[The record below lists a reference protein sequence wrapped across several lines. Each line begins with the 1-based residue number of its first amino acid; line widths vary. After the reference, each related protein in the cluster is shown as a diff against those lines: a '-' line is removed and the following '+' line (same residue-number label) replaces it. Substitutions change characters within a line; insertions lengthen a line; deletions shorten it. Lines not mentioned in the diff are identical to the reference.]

1 MELTLPLLCLLGPL
15 CAQEDFYLPEDL
27 KYTIAR
33 SALDS
38 AQFTLNRCLVP
49 VEGGRL
55 AARASFVDQRGE
67 PMTWHDF
74 GKLEGPGWAANAVG
88 GAYEIYVASEVYRR
102 EAEWKPKALA
112 ILDHVLED
120 GFIDEK
126 IGFIRPYRLTQGKRP
141 QPMLFFGEPWDRSV

>member
-1 MELTLPLLCLLGPL
+1 MKLTLPFLCVLGSL
-15 CAQEDFYLPEDL
+15 SAQEFYLPEDL

-49 VEGGRL
+49 VGGGRL

-67 PMTWHDF
+67 AMTWHDF

-88 GAYEIYVASEVYRR
+88 GAYEIYVASEIYRR

-126 IGFIRPYRLTQGKRP
+126 SGFIEPYRRTQGTDFVLNFKANR
-141 QPMLFFGEPWDRSV
+141 DRKSVV